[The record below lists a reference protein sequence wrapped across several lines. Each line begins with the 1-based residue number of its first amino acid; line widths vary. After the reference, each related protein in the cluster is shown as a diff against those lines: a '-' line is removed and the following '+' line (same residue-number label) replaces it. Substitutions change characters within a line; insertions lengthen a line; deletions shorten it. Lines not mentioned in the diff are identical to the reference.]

1 MFPICIFKWIDKFTK
16 HLIIPKIVIM
26 NSQDPD
32 SQFPCIPAVSE
43 LEQLEKDYTAHI
55 LSLSMGF
62 KTCIQNLN

>member
-43 LEQLEKDYTAHI
+43 LEQLDKDFTALI
-55 LSLSMGF
+55 LSQLIGL
-62 KTCIQNLN
+62 KTCIQILN